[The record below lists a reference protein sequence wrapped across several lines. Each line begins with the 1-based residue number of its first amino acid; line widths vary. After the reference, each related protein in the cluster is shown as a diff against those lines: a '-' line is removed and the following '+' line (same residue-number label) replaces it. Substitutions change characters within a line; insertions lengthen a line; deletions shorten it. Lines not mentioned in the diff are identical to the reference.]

1 MDKDEK
7 LRIALRGLQQRFA
20 ANADATLAEYAAL
33 ADWLRETPGD
43 RAPVEALARQLHR
56 LRGTAG
62 SYGFHS
68 ASALAGRFEIT
79 VQAWLAEPPH
89 DEVANTAANT
99 VANAAAR
106 DVATRAFIA
115 ELAPLLQLQ
124 PNTIE

>member
-20 ANADATLAEYAAL
+20 ANADTTLAEYAAL
-33 ADWLRETPGD
+33 ADRIREAPGD
-43 RAPVEALARQLHR
+43 REPIEALARQLHR

-68 ASALAGRFEIT
+68 ASALAGRFETT
-79 VQAWLAEPPH
+79 VQAWLAEPR
-89 DEVANTAANT
+89 D
-99 VANAAAR
+99 AAADAATR
-106 DVATRAFIA
+106 EAATRAFIA

>member
-33 ADWLRETPGD
+33 ADRMRETPGD
-43 RAPVEALARQLHR
+43 RAAIEALARQLHR

-68 ASALAGRFEIT
+68 ASALAGRFETT
-79 VQAWLAEPPH
+79 VQAWLADPPH
-89 DEVANTAANT
+89 DASANTAAT
-99 VANAAAR
+99 TATR
-106 DVATRAFIA
+106 EVATRAFIA

>member
-33 ADWLRETPGD
+33 ADRLRESPGD
-43 RAPVEALARQLHR
+43 RASVEALARQLHR

-68 ASALAGRFEIT
+68 ASALAGRFENT
-79 VQAWLAEPPH
+79 VQSWLAEPPL
-89 DEVANTAANT
+89 D
-99 VANAAAR
+99 AAAPEA
-106 DVATRAFIA
+106 ATRAFIA

>member
-20 ANADATLAEYAAL
+20 ANADAMLAEYHMI
-33 ADWLRETPGD
+33 ADRIREAPGD
-43 RAPVEALARQLHR
+43 REPIETLARQLHR

-62 SYGFHS
+62 SYGFHA
-68 ASALAGRFEIT
+68 ASALAGRFETT
-79 VQAWLAEPPH
+79 VQTWLAESPQ
-89 DEVANTAANT
+89 DAG
-99 VANAAAR
+99 ANAATREA
-106 DVATRAFIA
+106 AARAFMA

>member
-20 ANADATLAEYAAL
+20 ANAEATLAEYAAL
-33 ADWLRETPGD
+33 ADRLREAPGD
-43 RAPVEALARQLHR
+43 REPIEALARQLHR

-68 ASALAGRFEIT
+68 ASALAARFETT
-79 VQAWLAEPPH
+79 VQAWLDEPPQ
-89 DEVANTAANT
+89 DAL
-99 VANAAAR
+99 ANAAAR
-106 DVATRAFIA
+106 EVATRAFIA

>member
-20 ANADATLAEYAAL
+20 ANADTTLAEYAAL
-33 ADWLRETPGD
+33 ADRLREAPGD
-43 RAPVEALARQLHR
+43 REPIEALARQLHR

-79 VQAWLAEPPH
+79 VQGWLAESG
-89 DEVANTAANT
+89 DGVASQEAVSVAAT
-99 VANAAAR
+99 AAAR
-106 DVATRAFIA
+106 EATTRAFIA

>member
-33 ADWLRETPGD
+33 ADRLRETPGD

-79 VQAWLAEPPH
+79 VQAWLAEPG
-89 DEVANTAANT
+89 DGVASQEVANSTTREA
-99 VANAAAR
+99 
-106 DVATRAFIA
+106 ATRAFIA